1 MVTNT
6 EQSVADHYTRGSLL
20 ETILNGIKKA
30 GKSVDS
36 IQHEDLAPL
45 DEFHLG
51 GREATRHFLGQMG
64 LTREMSVLDI
74 GCGLG
79 GAARFCAIEYGSI
92 LSGID
97 LTQEFIETGKT
108 LTSWLKMDDL
118 ISLKQGS
125 ALELPLEDSSFDAAY
140 MMHVGMNIPDK
151 AKLCREASR
160 VLKKGGSFGIYDVMK
175 TSETPLN
182 YPVPW
187 AENSDSCSIGKT
199 EEYLQALADAGFEIQ
214 TTSSRKEFALE
225 FFRKWKQKMSVS
237 KSPPPLGLHLVM
249 GENFFEKL
257 SNFLENIQTRR
268 VAPFEIFAKLP
279 E

>member
-1 MVTNT
+1 MTNT
-6 EQSVADHYTRGSLL
+6 EQSVADRYTRGSLL

-51 GREATRHFLGQMG
+51 GREATRHFLEQMG

-92 LSGID
+92 LSGIN

-118 ISLKQGS
+118 ISLKQ
-125 ALELPLEDSSFDAAY
+125 
-140 MMHVGMNIPDK
+140 
-151 AKLCREASR
+151 
-160 VLKKGGSFGIYDVMK
+160 
-175 TSETPLN
+175 
-182 YPVPW
+182 
-187 AENSDSCSIGKT
+187 
-199 EEYLQALADAGFEIQ
+199 
-214 TTSSRKEFALE
+214 
-225 FFRKWKQKMSVS
+225 
-237 KSPPPLGLHLVM
+237 
-249 GENFFEKL
+249 
-257 SNFLENIQTRR
+257 
-268 VAPFEIFAKLP
+268 
-279 E
+279 

>member
-1 MVTNT
+1 
-6 EQSVADHYTRGSLL
+6 
-20 ETILNGIKKA
+20 
-30 GKSVDS
+30 
-36 IQHEDLAPL
+36 
-45 DEFHLG
+45 
-51 GREATRHFLGQMG
+51 MG

-151 AKLCREASR
+151 AKLCR
-160 VLKKGGSFGIYDVMK
+160 
-175 TSETPLN
+175 
-182 YPVPW
+182 
-187 AENSDSCSIGKT
+187 
-199 EEYLQALADAGFEIQ
+199 
-214 TTSSRKEFALE
+214 
-225 FFRKWKQKMSVS
+225 
-237 KSPPPLGLHLVM
+237 
-249 GENFFEKL
+249 
-257 SNFLENIQTRR
+257 
-268 VAPFEIFAKLP
+268 
-279 E
+279 